1 MTSLSFDTI
10 IPSFKLLGHFPSQRP
25 WRASYLPVFNSFTH
39 AYEPAIKAAAS
50 FQLNW
55 QLQEDIRPIRLWD
68 ALPWTV
74 ISRRSE

>member
-10 IPSFKLLGHFPSQRP
+10 IPSFKVLGHFPSQRP

-50 FQLNW
+50 FPVEL
-55 QLQEDIRPIRLWD
+55 
-68 ALPWTV
+68 AA
-74 ISRRSE
+74 SRRHQAHSSVGCLAVDGYQQKK